1 MKNWK
6 TNLAALIVAGIGIA
20 TAMHWI
26 TPEVG
31 LSIGTIATSRADG
44 VHPND
49 YGGKCEGE
57 LIAYR
62 LSALN
67 IL

>member
-20 TAMHWI
+20 TTMGWI

-31 LSIGTIATSRADG
+31 TAIGTIVTAIGFKVAADAK
-44 VHPND
+44 P
-49 YGGKCEGE
+49 GK
-57 LIAYR
+57 
-62 LSALN
+62 
-67 IL
+67 